1 MRVDRERLD
10 RTLNPKTVVVV
21 GDAKARNNRWLRS
34 NKTVEGNG
42 NLYSVQ
48 VDPNELAEI
57 EALGVENFSSLADVP
72 GEIDY
77 VLVAVPRQVAPLI
90 MRHCI
95 ARDVAGAA
103 FFTSG
108 FAETDTDEGREL
120 QETLKTAATESGL
133 VVIGPNCMGLYNPAA
148 GVRFGPEPAFR
159 VRRARSASSRRAAPT
174 PWTSSWPR
182 TTPACA
188 SARPSASATASPS
201 RTPTTSSTSP
211 ATPAPSTSRCTSRA
225 CRTAA
230 ASSTSCAP
238 PPRIKPVVL
247 WKGGRSSDGSRA
259 TRSHTASLAGST
271 EVWNALCRQTG
282 AIQADSLTEAVD
294 ILKTLSFVPP
304 FTGTG
309 IGVMGGSGGQSVSM
323 TDAFGDHGMRVP
335 ELGEASLTQLG
346 EWFSLVGASFRNP
359 IDMGTNRTELEQILG
374 ILDDDDNVD
383 VISMQLRPRPKD
395 DPEREQ
401 LDEPVA
407 ALATANARSLEA
419 AHRAAALTDAAAAR
433 RGDAGARPGAPGARH
448 RRIPELRPRSP
459 RAREG
464 QRLLPL
470 ARGGRRRGVTRL
482 PRYEHEQL
490 VEHLRRLNTPPESP
504 DEFQEW
510 LSADQHLQLL
520 RENAASDE
528 LIVHASGRH
537 TLVHAVA
544 VAQDKLIPTRQEDLL
559 RWSGDLFSG
568 RAGYVVS
575 GSDLSVDQGGDGWG
589 TETLRGATA

>member
-148 GVRFGPEPAFR
+148 GVRFGPNQPSGFDGPVSFVSQSGAHAMDFIMAAHDSG
-159 VRRARSASSRRAAPT
+159 VRIGKAVSFGNGITLENADYLEYFAGDPGTEYLAMYVEGLQDGRRFFDQLRAAT
-174 PWTSSWPR
+174 
-182 TTPACA
+182 
-188 SARPSASATASPS
+188 
-201 RTPTTSSTSP
+201 
-211 ATPAPSTSRCTSRA
+211 
-225 CRTAA
+225 
-230 ASSTSCAP
+230 
-238 PPRIKPVVL
+238 RIKPVVL

-407 ALATANARSLEA
+407 ALATANARSSKPHIVLLHSPTPLQHGEA
-419 AHRAAALTDAAAAR
+419 MRELDQELQALGIAAYPSYDRAARALAKVSAYYRWRAEVDA
-433 RGDAGARPGAPGARH
+433 
-448 RRIPELRPRSP
+448 E
-459 RAREG
+459 E
-464 QRLLPL
+464 
-470 ARGGRRRGVTRL
+470 
-482 PRYEHEQL
+482 
-490 VEHLRRLNTPPESP
+490 
-504 DEFQEW
+504 
-510 LSADQHLQLL
+510 
-520 RENAASDE
+520 
-528 LIVHASGRH
+528 
-537 TLVHAVA
+537 
-544 VAQDKLIPTRQEDLL
+544 
-559 RWSGDLFSG
+559 
-568 RAGYVVS
+568 
-575 GSDLSVDQGGDGWG
+575 
-589 TETLRGATA
+589 

>member
-148 GVRFGPEPAFR
+148 GVRFGPNQPSGFDGPVSFVSQSGAHAMDFIMAAHDSG
-159 VRRARSASSRRAAPT
+159 VRIGKAVSFGNGITLENADYLEYFAGDPGTEYLAMYVEGLQDGRRFFDQLRAAT
-174 PWTSSWPR
+174 
-182 TTPACA
+182 
-188 SARPSASATASPS
+188 
-201 RTPTTSSTSP
+201 
-211 ATPAPSTSRCTSRA
+211 
-225 CRTAA
+225 
-230 ASSTSCAP
+230 
-238 PPRIKPVVL
+238 RIKPVVL

-374 ILDDDDNVD
+374 ILDSDDNVD

-407 ALATANARSLEA
+407 ALATANARSSKPHIVLLHSPTPLQHGEA
-419 AHRAAALTDAAAAR
+419 MRELDQELQALGIAAYPSYDRAARALAKVSAYYRWRAEVDA
-433 RGDAGARPGAPGARH
+433 
-448 RRIPELRPRSP
+448 E
-459 RAREG
+459 E
-464 QRLLPL
+464 
-470 ARGGRRRGVTRL
+470 
-482 PRYEHEQL
+482 
-490 VEHLRRLNTPPESP
+490 
-504 DEFQEW
+504 
-510 LSADQHLQLL
+510 
-520 RENAASDE
+520 
-528 LIVHASGRH
+528 
-537 TLVHAVA
+537 
-544 VAQDKLIPTRQEDLL
+544 
-559 RWSGDLFSG
+559 
-568 RAGYVVS
+568 
-575 GSDLSVDQGGDGWG
+575 
-589 TETLRGATA
+589 

>member
-72 GEIDY
+72 GDIDY

-148 GVRFGPEPAFR
+148 GVRFGPNQPSGFDGPVSFVSQSGAHAMDFIMAAHDSG
-159 VRRARSASSRRAAPT
+159 VRIGKAVSFGNGITLENADYLEYFAGDPGTEYLAMYVEGLQDGRRFFDQLRAAT
-174 PWTSSWPR
+174 
-182 TTPACA
+182 
-188 SARPSASATASPS
+188 
-201 RTPTTSSTSP
+201 
-211 ATPAPSTSRCTSRA
+211 
-225 CRTAA
+225 
-230 ASSTSCAP
+230 
-238 PPRIKPVVL
+238 RIKPVVL

-323 TDAFGDHGMRVP
+323 TDAFGDHGMSVP

-407 ALATANARSLEA
+407 ALATANARSSKPHIVLLHSPTPLQHGEA
-419 AHRAAALTDAAAAR
+419 MRELDQELQALGIAAYPSYDRAARALAKVSAYYRWRAEVDA
-433 RGDAGARPGAPGARH
+433 
-448 RRIPELRPRSP
+448 E
-459 RAREG
+459 E
-464 QRLLPL
+464 
-470 ARGGRRRGVTRL
+470 
-482 PRYEHEQL
+482 
-490 VEHLRRLNTPPESP
+490 
-504 DEFQEW
+504 
-510 LSADQHLQLL
+510 
-520 RENAASDE
+520 
-528 LIVHASGRH
+528 
-537 TLVHAVA
+537 
-544 VAQDKLIPTRQEDLL
+544 
-559 RWSGDLFSG
+559 
-568 RAGYVVS
+568 
-575 GSDLSVDQGGDGWG
+575 
-589 TETLRGATA
+589 

>member
-148 GVRFGPEPAFR
+148 GVRFGPNQPSGFDGPVSFVSQSGAHAMDFIMAAHDSG
-159 VRRARSASSRRAAPT
+159 VRIGKAVSFGNGITLENADYLEYFAGDPGTEYLAMYVEGLQDGRRFFDQLRAAT
-174 PWTSSWPR
+174 
-182 TTPACA
+182 
-188 SARPSASATASPS
+188 
-201 RTPTTSSTSP
+201 
-211 ATPAPSTSRCTSRA
+211 
-225 CRTAA
+225 
-230 ASSTSCAP
+230 
-238 PPRIKPVVL
+238 RIKPVVL

-374 ILDDDDNVD
+374 ILDGDDNVD

-407 ALATANARSLEA
+407 ALATANARSSKPHIVLLHSPTPLQHGEA
-419 AHRAAALTDAAAAR
+419 MRELDQELQALGIAAYPSYDRAARALAKVSAYYRWRAEVDA
-433 RGDAGARPGAPGARH
+433 
-448 RRIPELRPRSP
+448 E
-459 RAREG
+459 E
-464 QRLLPL
+464 
-470 ARGGRRRGVTRL
+470 
-482 PRYEHEQL
+482 
-490 VEHLRRLNTPPESP
+490 
-504 DEFQEW
+504 
-510 LSADQHLQLL
+510 
-520 RENAASDE
+520 
-528 LIVHASGRH
+528 
-537 TLVHAVA
+537 
-544 VAQDKLIPTRQEDLL
+544 
-559 RWSGDLFSG
+559 
-568 RAGYVVS
+568 
-575 GSDLSVDQGGDGWG
+575 
-589 TETLRGATA
+589 

>member
-10 RTLNPKTVVVV
+10 RALNPRTVVVV

-72 GEIDY
+72 GDIDY

-120 QETLKTAATESGL
+120 QDTLKAAATESGL

-148 GVRFGPEPAFR
+148 GVRFGPSQPAGFDGPVSFVSQSGAHAMDFIMGAHDAG
-159 VRRARSASSRRAAPT
+159 VRIGKAVSFGNGITLENADYLEYFAGDPGTEYLAMYVEGLQDGRAFFEQLRK
-174 PWTSSWPR
+174 
-182 TTPACA
+182 
-188 SARPSASATASPS
+188 AT
-201 RTPTTSSTSP
+201 
-211 ATPAPSTSRCTSRA
+211 
-225 CRTAA
+225 
-230 ASSTSCAP
+230 
-238 PPRIKPVVL
+238 RIKPVVL

-294 ILKTLSFVPP
+294 LLKTLSLVPP

-309 IGVMGGSGGQSVSM
+309 VGVMGGSGGQSVSM
-323 TDAFGDHGMRVP
+323 TDAFSDHGMHVP

-374 ILDDDDNVD
+374 ILDSDEHVD

-407 ALATANARSLEA
+407 ALATANARSSKPHIVLLHSPTPMAHGEA
-419 AHRAAALTDAAAAR
+419 MRELDHELQALGIAAYPSYDRAARALAKVSAYYRWRAQIDA
-433 RGDAGARPGAPGARH
+433 
-448 RRIPELRPRSP
+448 E
-459 RAREG
+459 E
-464 QRLLPL
+464 
-470 ARGGRRRGVTRL
+470 
-482 PRYEHEQL
+482 
-490 VEHLRRLNTPPESP
+490 
-504 DEFQEW
+504 
-510 LSADQHLQLL
+510 
-520 RENAASDE
+520 
-528 LIVHASGRH
+528 
-537 TLVHAVA
+537 
-544 VAQDKLIPTRQEDLL
+544 
-559 RWSGDLFSG
+559 
-568 RAGYVVS
+568 
-575 GSDLSVDQGGDGWG
+575 
-589 TETLRGATA
+589 